1 MLLYLWLPWLRS
13 QESLNPARIRA
24 ILSNLRT
31 NWTTSHQDSSA
42 FDHLD
47 TLGVNRALKALA
59 PTLVETRALA
69 KAKDE
74 RVILPLT
81 HGMLASMRDTHFLEP
96 LKTRHLAS
104 SLDTMMGFM
113 AAILQEETG
122 QRGANWLQTP
132 AHQAVLTKDV
142 WFQLGAGTPD
152 VHGMYAMTMT
162 LRGTLDPFE
171 PNLVHLIEVQFDFF
185 ETKNR
190 RSVLKLCI
198 RERNDLESIIL
209 DNQVVVHL
217 GHDL

>member
-1 MLLYLWLPWLRS
+1 V
-13 QESLNPARIRA
+13 
-24 ILSNLRT
+24 T
-31 NWTTSHQDSSA
+31 
-42 FDHLD
+42 
-47 TLGVNRALKALA
+47 RALKALA
-59 PTLVETRALA
+59 PTLDETRALA

-152 VHGMYAMTMT
+152 AHGMYSMTMT
-162 LRGTLDPFE
+162 LRGDMARNVLMKRATLDPFE
-171 PNLVHLIEVQFDFF
+171 PNLVPLIAVQFDFF
-185 ETKNR
+185 ETKNK
-190 RSVLKLCI
+190 RSVLHLCV
-198 RERNDLESIIL
+198 RRRS
-209 DNQVVVHL
+209 
-217 GHDL
+217 